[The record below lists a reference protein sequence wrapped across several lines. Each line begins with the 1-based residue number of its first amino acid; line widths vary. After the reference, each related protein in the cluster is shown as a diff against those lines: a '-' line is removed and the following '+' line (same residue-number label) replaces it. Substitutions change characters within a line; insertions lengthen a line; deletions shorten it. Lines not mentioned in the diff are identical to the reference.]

1 MGYDSR
7 PWPTHAQVLHQPQHQ
22 LEHIQDHIL
31 LQHRF
36 ERNELDLQEERF
48 LNLPMMVSSMMV
60 VLLVA
65 PTRDLPMM
73 VSPMMVVLLIELTRV
88 KGYT

>member
-1 MGYDSR
+1 MMVFLQIGL
-7 PWPTHAQVLHQPQHQ
+7 V
-22 LEHIQDHIL
+22 HI
-31 LQHRF
+31 
-36 ERNELDLQEERF
+36 ERACVGLQEEHF